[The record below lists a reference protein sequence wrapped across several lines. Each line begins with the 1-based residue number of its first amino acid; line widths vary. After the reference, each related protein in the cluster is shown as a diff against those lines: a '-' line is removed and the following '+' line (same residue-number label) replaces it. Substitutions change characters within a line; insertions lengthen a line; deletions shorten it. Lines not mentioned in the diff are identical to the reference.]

1 MESTEYATLEENGK
15 IISNDKQVARIIN
28 KCFLNNHD
36 FLINAEY
43 LDDPIDK
50 VIIKYNRHPSILI
63 WKVYTKVSDST
74 FSFQHDS
81 KEKNTKIIKKLDSKT
96 VMQSTDVPTKLLKDF
111 FDFFSDYFYD
121 NIKKCVTKGE

>member
-1 MESTEYATLEENGK
+1 MSISSKTKRSYYGNLDLKDITGDKKLQGTVKPLFSNKMESTEYATLEENGK
-15 IISNDKQVARIIN
+15 IISNDKEVARIIN

-63 WKVYTKVSDST
+63 
-74 FSFQHDS
+74 F
-81 KEKNTKIIKKLDSKT
+81 EKFTQKFLILLFLFNMILRKKI
-96 VMQSTDVPTKLLKDF
+96 LK
-111 FDFFSDYFYD
+111 
-121 NIKKCVTKGE
+121 

>member
-1 MESTEYATLEENGK
+1 MASTEYATLEENGK
-15 IISNDKQVARIIN
+15 IISDDKEVARIIH

-63 WKVYTKVSDST
+63 
-74 FSFQHDS
+74 F
-81 KEKNTKIIKKLDSKT
+81 EKFTQKFLILLFLFNMIQRKKI
-96 VMQSTDVPTKLLKDF
+96 LK
-111 FDFFSDYFYD
+111 
-121 NIKKCVTKGE
+121 